1 MITKIEQS
9 FPDENMKNGTM
20 FIKNTKTVF
29 FLKVGV
35 RQEKQILLNFRMIS
49 ALNQNDNERVCIK
62 IMSLQEIKG
71 VFTGNHTSLGFLKIQ
86 DISETSKHNQ
96 PSANK

>member
-1 MITKIEQS
+1 
-9 FPDENMKNGTM
+9 
-20 FIKNTKTVF
+20 
-29 FLKVGV
+29 
-35 RQEKQILLNFRMIS
+35 MIS
-49 ALNQNDNERVCIK
+49 VLNQNDNERVCIK

-96 PSANK
+96 PRANK